1 MSKDAEYEQALEE
14 ELEKRFP
21 WNKEHISMRDYF
33 AAHALTVIT
42 NNEYDSETVA
52 RRAYRIADAM
62 INERKK
68 KK

>member
-1 MSKDAEYEQALEE
+1 MKEDDEDLEK
-14 ELEKRFP
+14 ELEKNFP

-42 NNEYDSETVA
+42 NNEYDSEIVA
-52 RRAYRIADAM
+52 NRAYIIADAM
-62 INERKK
+62 IKERKK